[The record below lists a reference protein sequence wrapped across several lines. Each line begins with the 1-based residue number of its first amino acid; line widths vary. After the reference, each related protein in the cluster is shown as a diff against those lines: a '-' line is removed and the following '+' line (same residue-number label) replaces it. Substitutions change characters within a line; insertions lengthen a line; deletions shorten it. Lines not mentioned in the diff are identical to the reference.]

1 MGRYLN
7 CLPLG
12 KKGMYSIASAATAP
26 IGILQIDVEGYEV
39 FILQQLMDKILD
51 ENNLPLPLVIH
62 FEHEVSRQKNMPGRN
77 VNCTKI
83 ETIFKLLH
91 RKGYVIY
98 DQSEDVMA
106 LCLNHI
112 LQV

>member
-39 FILQQLMDKILD
+39 YTATTNGQDL
-51 ENNLPLPLVIH
+51 
-62 FEHEVSRQKNMPGRN
+62 G
-77 VNCTKI
+77 
-83 ETIFKLLH
+83 
-91 RKGYVIY
+91 
-98 DQSEDVMA
+98 
-106 LCLNHI
+106 
-112 LQV
+112 

>member
-62 FEHEVSRQKNMPGRN
+62 FEHEVSRQKKNARQK
-77 VNCTKI
+77 C
-83 ETIFKLLH
+83 ELLKD
-91 RKGYVIY
+91 R
-98 DQSEDVMA
+98 D
-106 LCLNHI
+106 N
-112 LQV
+112 LQATAPERICNL